1 MLKLFRFADFWKPK
15 PLDNS
20 ADRIERALLDR
31 TRRLVAGL
39 HVDGNFENI
48 SGSLVVARGR
58 GKSLRVLYCD
68 SVSLPIPE
76 VTKSNCR
83 EMIAA
88 GVANV
93 DFRNSIGELADIQ
106 ATAIEQLKLKAGK
119 YVDRILAISVTD
131 PGLWQKDFDG
141 AVSYTSLCDATRLAE
156 RTGISVIDAWP
167 DRDLAVGGKGYP
179 LDPMCFWL
187 LQADRDKRI
196 ARQANVSIKVEGQ
209 TRGYLLPPSD
219 GLDVESPSLHTL
231 VTEGMELIN
240 GLLALS
246 SVELNASHKIRQLL
260 VSGVHSKELFAQW
273 KQVDTSVGSG
283 TERMLAI
290 AAEDCNVSLSAEQLL
305 CTAMKWIGAGCEDGI
320 QNAMQQFK
328 FEFDQKRS
336 ELQRQIAENPRLRK
350 SGVGLLEAFDYS
362 SPEFALPGNIMV
374 DAPSPISGALV
385 SRLQNRFSNTHVAGS
400 WQSLLQ
406 ESSAIAGPIDGP
418 SLIAS
423 LLGYMHIDQMAAN
436 LPLVTGAHQ
445 QRILGRLTP
454 GRPNSWLNLLRE
466 MADHEPPAMKLRDAV

>member
-1 MLKLFRFADFWKPK
+1 MLRLFRFADFWNPK

-39 HVDGNFENI
+39 HVDAKFENVT
-48 SGSLVVARGR
+48 GSLVVARGR

-68 SVSLPIPE
+68 SISLPIPD

-83 EMIAA
+83 EMIAS
-88 GVANV
+88 GVANT
-93 DFRNSIGELADIQ
+93 DFRNSIGELAEVQ

-141 AVSYTSLCDATRLAE
+141 TVSYMSLCDATRLAE
-156 RTGISVIDAWP
+156 RTGVSVIDAWP

-187 LQADRDKRI
+187 LQADRNKRI
-196 ARQANVSIKVEGQ
+196 ARQVNVSIKVEGQ

-219 GLDVESPSLHTL
+219 GLDVESPSLRTV
-231 VTEGMELIN
+231 VTEGMNLIN

-246 SVELNASHKIRQLL
+246 SVESIASPKVRQLL
-260 VSGVHSKELFAQW
+260 VSGVHSKELLAQW
-273 KQVDTSVGSG
+273 KQIDSNVDLKTK
-283 TERMLAI
+283 RMLDV
-290 AAEDCNVSLSAEQLL
+290 AADECNVSLSAEELL
-305 CTAMKWIGAGCEDGI
+305 CTAMTWISAGCEDGI
-320 QNAMQQFK
+320 LNAMQHLKSDFAH
-328 FEFDQKRS
+328 KRA
-336 ELQRQIAENPRLRK
+336 ELEHQIAETPRLRK
-350 SGVGLLEAFDYS
+350 SGAGLLEAFDHS
-362 SPEFALPGNIMV
+362 SPEFALPGNIMI
-374 DAPSPISGALV
+374 DAPNQISDALV
-385 SRLQNRFSNTHVAGS
+385 SRLQNRFTDTHIASS
-400 WQSLLQ
+400 WQSLLP
-406 ESSAIAGPIDGP
+406 ESSTIHGTIDGP
-418 SLIAS
+418 SLMAS
-423 LLGYMHIDQMAAN
+423 LLGFMHIDQIAAN
-436 LPLVTGAHQ
+436 MPMITGARQ